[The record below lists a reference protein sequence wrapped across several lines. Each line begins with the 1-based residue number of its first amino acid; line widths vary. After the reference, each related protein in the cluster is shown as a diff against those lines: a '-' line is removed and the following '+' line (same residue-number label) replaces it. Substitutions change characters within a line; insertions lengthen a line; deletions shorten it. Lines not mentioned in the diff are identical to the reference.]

1 MQEVKL
7 VKELAFGDL
16 AQGQLLTGVNKLTNA
31 VSSTLGASG
40 KCVILEDS
48 NGEPIITKDGVTVAN
63 SITLRRPIENIG
75 ATLIK
80 QAAQRTVQEAGDG
93 TTTATVLAQ
102 AILDEAI
109 KHDQIDYLRNI
120 KIGINDGVEK
130 VIEYLNKKSKKI
142 SGKKIDQ
149 VATISA
155 NNDKELGSIIADAF
169 KSVDKTGVVMLETS
183 EDERTYVDFIEG
195 VEYQASLKSNHF
207 INNKTQGSC
216 ELVNPL
222 VLICESPI
230 LNIRKIQKVL
240 EYVITNKK
248 PLLIIAEVDHQVST
262 ALAMN
267 KVKGNLNVNVI
278 DAPVYGINKKSI
290 LEDLALVT
298 NARVINED
306 LGDDMD
312 LISIDDLGTCLK
324 STTTKENT
332 ILQCDLSNNETLAK
346 NINRIKNQINK
357 TKDPNS
363 LIKLEKKLAFYTGKV
378 AIVKVGANSQVE
390 LKEKRDR
397 AEDAICATKAAIKQG
412 VLPGGGIAL
421 LNASQNLKPKSVGEE
436 VLYCAIKKP
445 FEVIM
450 KNAGIEYSE
459 VPSEE
464 GIGYNVVTGNT
475 VNMVKA
481 GIIDPLLV
489 TKSALK
495 NAASVAT
502 TIISTDCIINNVRD
516 ESSR

>member
-48 NGEPIITKDGVTVAN
+48 NGEPIITKDGVSVAN
-63 SITLRRPIENIG
+63 AITLREPIENIG

-120 KIGINDGVEK
+120 KLGINNGVEN
-130 VIEYLNKKSKKI
+130 VIAYLNKKAKKI
-142 SGKKIDQ
+142 NGKKIDQ

-155 NNDKELGSIIADAF
+155 NNDTELGSIISNAF

-183 EDERTYVDFIEG
+183 DDERTYVDFIEG
-195 VEYQASLKSNHF
+195 VEYPASLKSNHF

-216 ELVNPL
+216 ELNNPL
-222 VLICESPI
+222 VLICESAI

-267 KVKGNLNVNVI
+267 KVKGNLNVNV
-278 DAPVYGINKKSI
+278 
-290 LEDLALVT
+290 L
-298 NARVINED
+298 
-306 LGDDMD
+306 M
-312 LISIDDLGTCLK
+312 
-324 STTTKENT
+324 
-332 ILQCDLSNNETLAK
+332 LQYMEL
-346 NINRIKNQINK
+346 IKNQ
-357 TKDPNS
+357 
-363 LIKLEKKLAFYTGKV
+363 Y
-378 AIVKVGANSQVE
+378 
-390 LKEKRDR
+390 
-397 AEDAICATKAAIKQG
+397 
-412 VLPGGGIAL
+412 
-421 LNASQNLKPKSVGEE
+421 
-436 VLYCAIKKP
+436 
-445 FEVIM
+445 
-450 KNAGIEYSE
+450 
-459 VPSEE
+459 
-464 GIGYNVVTGNT
+464 
-475 VNMVKA
+475 
-481 GIIDPLLV
+481 
-489 TKSALK
+489 
-495 NAASVAT
+495 
-502 TIISTDCIINNVRD
+502 
-516 ESSR
+516 